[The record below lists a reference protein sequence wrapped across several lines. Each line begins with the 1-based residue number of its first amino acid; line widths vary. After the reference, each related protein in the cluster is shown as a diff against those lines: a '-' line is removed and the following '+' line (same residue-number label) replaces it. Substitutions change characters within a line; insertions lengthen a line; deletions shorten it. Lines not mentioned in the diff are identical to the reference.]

1 MEALMIINIEEKSGV
16 TVFIISGRIDA
27 GSADGLKKKFKEN
40 NQPGNNYVFD
50 LGGVDF
56 IDSTGL
62 GSIVSA
68 LKSAVESDGNVK
80 IAALQAKPRMVF
92 EITRAYKIFDIFDD
106 VDSAV
111 ESYSQD

>member
-1 MEALMIINIEEKSGV
+1 MIINIAEQNNVSI
-16 TVFIISGRIDA
+16 FAISGRLDA
-27 GSADGLKKKFKEN
+27 ASADELKKKFKETDY
-40 NQPGNNYVFD
+40 PGAKYVFD
-50 LGGVDF
+50 LTDVDF

-62 GSIVSA
+62 GSIVSC
-68 LKSAVESDGNVK
+68 LKFAVESDGNVK

-111 ESYSQD
+111 ESYSSA